1 MTRFADEDEAEDGSA
16 VGTTASTQR
25 EPLVEAVPDDLLKR
39 WQRGPLLLA
48 TRASMPVVELRGR
61 TLTLRWSRHEITAHV
76 SECQFRVGRP
86 WRMKLNARSARR
98 LFPFGDHDLILI
110 DFPPLRRGFLT
121 GRYHSLYTA
130 PVGYTEAS
138 LQVWKRALAPLL
150 REPSGESQS
159 PITQFLET

>member
-1 MTRFADEDEAEDGSA
+1 MTESAHEA
-16 VGTTASTQR
+16 
-25 EPLVEAVPDDLLKR
+25 PLVEIIPEDLLRR
-39 WQRGPLLLA
+39 WKRGPLLLA
-48 TRASMPVVELRGR
+48 TRSNLPIVELRGR
-61 TLTLRWSRHEITAHV
+61 TLTLRWGRHVV
-76 SECQFRVGRP
+76 SADVADCHFRVGRP
-86 WRMKLNARSARR
+86 WKMKRNARKARR

-150 REPSGESQS
+150 REPSGESHS